1 MQVRDKIADCAAL
14 RSTRGRGELQW
25 SLSVHP
31 PRKRPDED
39 AGRTREP
46 RIVRVN
52 TRENGRSSTVEKQPD
67 EGNGCPR
74 SRCESANRTVARSVK
89 GCAKSGLFFACDPER
104 TGEFANDL
112 PRGTGKERLPNPGQR
127 PPKRTA
133 KTKQG
138 THVKPRAALGN
149 EGKTVRAKEETL
161 WKR

>member
-1 MQVRDKIADCAAL
+1 MGKAMQVRDKIADCAAL

-25 SLSVHP
+25 SLFAHP

-74 SRCESANRTVARSVK
+74 SRCESANRTDARSVK

-104 TGEFANDL
+104 TGEFAKDL
-112 PRGTGKERLPNPGQR
+112 PRGTGKGETPEPRTKTPEKDGKNETGDARQTPRR
-127 PPKRTA
+127 PW
-133 KTKQG
+133 Q
-138 THVKPRAALGN
+138 
-149 EGKTVRAKEETL
+149 
-161 WKR
+161 

>member
-67 EGNGCPR
+67 EGNGCPPQPLR
-74 SRCESANRTVARSVK
+74 
-89 GCAKSGLFFACDPER
+89 
-104 TGEFANDL
+104 
-112 PRGTGKERLPNPGQR
+112 
-127 PPKRTA
+127 KRQPDGREVC
-133 KTKQG
+133 QG
-138 THVKPRAALGN
+138 
-149 EGKTVRAKEETL
+149 VRKVRVIFCL
-161 WKR
+161 